1 MGPSVYVS
9 MNRISMP
16 DARLKLALTL
26 LDAAAKVLWC
36 GNDNQF
42 LTLS

>member
-1 MGPSVYVS
+1 VGPSIYVS

-16 DARLKLALTL
+16 DADLQLALTL
-26 LDAAAKVLWC
+26 LDAAAKVHWC
-36 GNDNQF
+36 GSDNQF